1 MQARSDTD
9 TGMTDYDPLPFRS
22 QNRTSGQERLGL

>member
-9 TGMTDYDPLPFRS
+9 TGMTDYDPLLSSSGTRATSEFR
-22 QNRTSGQERLGL
+22 